1 VPPPKCFAANM
12 LVISILFAVEGLGI
26 YITANLLV
34 IIILFVVAPFRV
46 QRFWIGRMKTKKQ
59 RCEWRKAEPESE
71 SESESESE
79 GESERGGGGRRRE
92 RGGGGGRGRGWRDR
106 DRDEGQ
112 CRRGDIQRDSCADVE
127 EELG

>member
-79 GESERGGGGRRRE
+79 GESERGGGGGGERE
-92 RGGGGGRGRGWRDR
+92 GGGGGGEGGGETEIETRGNVGAETYRETVARMWRKN
-106 DRDEGQ
+106 
-112 CRRGDIQRDSCADVE
+112 
-127 EELG
+127 